1 MKLQES
7 RNEIVEES
15 KEEKQ
20 VKGVYTVDNSHSV
33 LVYDINYGIDDEV
46 EWALSNDKDNIQTS
60 IIDYDY
66 EDDEGPLEEPRA
78 FFMVGDMKVY
88 LDEVMKTNLIEGI
101 EKLEEIEGPAE
112 LNQSVKQWLLREY
125 PEEEDFIVDMPD
137 DLTFNDVHEKM
148 LKHEDIYETLNV
160 GDSVIREKVFN
171 GLVEATG
178 YDYDYFYY
186 LWLYGPEDERYLKY
200 KTESKEIKEEAKTKW
215 KSYVKRWAR
224 DDWEAGQ
231 PFSSD
236 DFEQFKQMMKDD
248 NFELSDNEFEDA
260 WNYYW
265 ECYDDAL
272 ENASY

>member
-88 LDEVMKTNLIEGI
+88 LDEVMRTDLTEGV

-236 DFEQFKQMMKDD
+236 DFEQFKQIMKDD
-248 NFELSDNEFEDA
+248 NFELPDNEFEEA

-265 ECYDDAL
+265 ECYNDAL